1 MNGIDPFKPIS
12 KQLDVVLPQLTKH
25 NDLLDKVLP
34 FYIAVTAKLSGKTR
48 EEVLKYNMLA
58 LETIFGSEKA
68 GKSPKELAESQFAYM
83 TNIRVSEIFYKLPDI
98 E

>member
-48 EEVLKYNMLA
+48 EEVLK
-58 LETIFGSEKA
+58 
-68 GKSPKELAESQFAYM
+68 
-83 TNIRVSEIFYKLPDI
+83 
-98 E
+98 

>member
-34 FYIAVTAKLSGKTR
+34 FILLLPQNYQVKL
-48 EEVLKYNMLA
+48 
-58 LETIFGSEKA
+58 EKRF
-68 GKSPKELAESQFAYM
+68 S
-83 TNIRVSEIFYKLPDI
+83 NITCWL
-98 E
+98 